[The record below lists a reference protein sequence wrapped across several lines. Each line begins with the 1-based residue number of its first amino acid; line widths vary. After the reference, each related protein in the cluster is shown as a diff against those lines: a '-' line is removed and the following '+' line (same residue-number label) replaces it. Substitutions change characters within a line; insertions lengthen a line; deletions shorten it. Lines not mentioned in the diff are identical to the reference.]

1 LSSTTEN
8 ARWHDGDPL
17 EEAERLIAEGRAG
30 EAAEFLR
37 LRIAE
42 GRGALLARL
51 AYASALD
58 AAGDKTGALAV
69 ARETAMLHPGIAA
82 AALGLGKALLTAE
95 QLPTAI
101 AEFQRAL
108 RLDPELDEAR
118 LLLGCAWQAAGEAD
132 KALKAF
138 AALRPE
144 TPGLAGKIAQAEAM
158 RARPR
163 SDAGYVRHLFDQFS
177 ADYDARMLS
186 QLSYRAP
193 QILRALADLTMPGR
207 DGLAMLDLGCGTGAV
222 IEELARRCKGQVV
235 GLDIEAAP
243 LKLHPE
249 RFASAHR
256 VVASGGTLPFPDAS
270 FDLVFSQ
277 MLFLWVPDPAA
288 LVREVARV
296 LQPGCELVA
305 AAEPDFGGRIEY
317 PEASRLGPRMSAS
330 LRALGADP
338 EIARKL
344 PEVFSHAGF
353 HVDMGVHPSLF
364 QPDELSAA
372 WEEERKFLASVE
384 DRAVEKCPAA
394 TFLFMPYFWFLAR
407 KQQ

>member
-1 LSSTTEN
+1 MSSTTEN

-207 DGLAMLDLGCGTGAV
+207 DGLAMLDLGCGTGLSGAAFKDLTARLDGIDLSPAMIEKARARGIYDWLAV
-222 IEELARRCKGQVV
+222 ADIEVAPALAEGRYDLVLAADTLVYLGDLAATMQGVARALKADGFFLFTVEKKEGEGFELGPKRRWRHSEMYMRELAEAHELEIA
-235 GLDIEAAP
+235 GLLACTPRME
-243 LKLHPE
+243 
-249 RFASAHR
+249 
-256 VVASGGTLPFPDAS
+256 GGTPVEGLA
-270 FDLVFSQ
+270 
-277 MLFLWVPDPAA
+277 MA
-288 LVREVARV
+288 L
-296 LQPGCELVA
+296 
-305 AAEPDFGGRIEY
+305 
-317 PEASRLGPRMSAS
+317 
-330 LRALGADP
+330 
-338 EIARKL
+338 RK
-344 PEVFSHAGF
+344 PV
-353 HVDMGVHPSLF
+353 
-364 QPDELSAA
+364 
-372 WEEERKFLASVE
+372 
-384 DRAVEKCPAA
+384 
-394 TFLFMPYFWFLAR
+394 
-407 KQQ
+407 

>member
-1 LSSTTEN
+1 VEADRWSEKNNSSSVVEIRVVGNETSVQ
-8 ARWHDGDPL
+8 R
-17 EEAERLIAEGRAG
+17 ERLE
-30 EAAEFLR
+30 
-37 LRIAE
+37 
-42 GRGALLARL
+42 
-51 AYASALD
+51 ALD
-58 AAGDKTGALAV
+58 AQYRRQAV
-69 ARETAMLHPGIAA
+69 WFYGVRANLLRRVAIE
-82 AALGLGKALLTAE
+82 GK
-95 QLPTAI
+95 
-101 AEFQRAL
+101 QR
-108 RLDPELDEAR
+108 
-118 LLLGCAWQAAGEAD
+118 
-132 KALKAF
+132 
-138 AALRPE
+138 
-144 TPGLAGKIAQAEAM
+144 
-158 RARPR
+158 
-163 SDAGYVRHLFDQFS
+163 V
-177 ADYDARMLS
+177 
-186 QLSYRAP
+186 
-193 QILRALADLTMPGR
+193 
-207 DGLAMLDLGCGTGAV
+207 LDLGCGTGAV

-235 GLDIEAAP
+235 GLDIEALP
-243 LKLHPE
+243 LNLHPE
-249 RFASAHR
+249 RFASAQR
-256 VVASGGTLPFPDAS
+256 VFASGGALPFPNAS